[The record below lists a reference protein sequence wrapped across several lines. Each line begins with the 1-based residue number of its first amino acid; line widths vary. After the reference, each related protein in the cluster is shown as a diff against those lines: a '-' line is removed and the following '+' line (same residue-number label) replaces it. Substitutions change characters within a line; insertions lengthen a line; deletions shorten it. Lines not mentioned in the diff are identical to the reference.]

1 MKNIDINRVAAAIEK
16 DAGRKLP
23 GLKKGLREMKA
34 NKAGRIY
41 TPEQMLVC
49 AARQKLGLSQQ
60 VFAKRIKTPV
70 ATLRDWEQG
79 RFPPPGAVICL
90 LRIILNHPELAK
102 ELAA

>member
-1 MKNIDINRVAAAIEK
+1 MKNIDIDKVAAAIEK

-23 GLKKGLREMKA
+23 GLKQSLREMKA
-34 NKAGRIY
+34 DKAARIY
-41 TPEQMLVC
+41 TPEQLLVC
-49 AARQKLGLSQQ
+49 AARKKLGLSQIA
-60 VFAKRIKTPV
+60 FAKRIKTPV

-79 RFPPPGAVICL
+79 RFAPPGAVICL